1 MVPFPV
7 AKPLI
12 IGIILFMI
20 PFLLVTAFLRSGE
33 APAFTSALL
42 ELAGKIS
49 SFFLSAKFSLENRF
63 LLLTNAL
70 WVFLLCV
77 TLTMAAY
84 LIFLSYRYLDTVKFR
99 ALRSFFNGSPS
110 PWIVLIVNIT
120 VSLAFFLGGW
130 ILVFFLNLHN
140 FTKKE
145 LRTLIILALF
155 IFIPFGITATHGG
168 WFDAVAARS
177 PLALLRAYDSDDIS
191 LVREYREDAFVRDN
205 PLYLYLM
212 AGRRNIPGDETSYRR
227 IASLLQ
233 RAVAGGYE
241 SAAVDNN
248 LGNAM
253 LMLDSAEQALAHY
266 ERALSAAPGDP
277 VILYNISQYYLYR
290 DDYDT
295 AKIFYDK
302 AFTAKG
308 QLDLPVLDWENI
320 VLLEKKVTPA
330 FVWASFLKD
339 TARWDFPVK
348 ALSFSKLAFF
358 PGTSAVLLILILLLF
373 PLTANWASFVRC
385 ESCGI
390 PIIPGSATT
399 SHRGRIFC
407 SRCHLMLPVF
417 LHQKAGRYSM
427 ATKIDYL
434 KTFFINLIY
443 PGSGYILKGATV
455 TGLIWLFLTTSLIT
469 TALFSRYFLVSDL
482 KGLAA
487 LNDLLLFYPLLSL
500 ASTAVLPFYKR
511 RFS

>member
-1 MVPFPV
+1 
-7 AKPLI
+7 
-12 IGIILFMI
+12 
-20 PFLLVTAFLRSGE
+20 
-33 APAFTSALL
+33 
-42 ELAGKIS
+42 
-49 SFFLSAKFSLENRF
+49 
-63 LLLTNAL
+63 
-70 WVFLLCV
+70 
-77 TLTMAAY
+77 MAAY

-110 PWIVLIVNIT
+110 PWIVLIVNIA

-130 ILVFFLNLHN
+130 ILVFILNLHN
-140 FTKKE
+140 FSKKE
-145 LRTLIILALF
+145 LRTLVITALF

-168 WFDAVAARS
+168 WFDAVSARS
-177 PLALLRAYDSDDIS
+177 PLALLKAYDRDDIS
-191 LVREYREDAFVRDN
+191 LLREYREDAFVRDN

-212 AGRRNIPGDETSYRR
+212 ATGKSGSGDVPSYRR

-233 RAVAGGYE
+233 RALAGGYE
-241 SAAVDNN
+241 SAAVYNN

-253 LMLDSAEQALAHY
+253 LMLDSAEQSLAHY

-277 VILYNISQYYLYR
+277 VILYNISQYYLFR

-302 AFTAKG
+302 AFASKG

-320 VLLEKKVTPA
+320 VLLEKKISPA
-330 FVWASFLKD
+330 FVWNSFLKD

-348 ALSFSKLAFF
+348 SLSFSKLAFF
-358 PGTSAVLLILILLLF
+358 PAVSVILLVLMLLLY
-373 PLTANWASFVRC
+373 PLTANWSSFVRC

-417 LHQKAGRYSM
+417 LNQKAGRHSM

-434 KTFFINLIY
+434 KTYFINLIY
-443 PGSGYILKGATV
+443 PGSGYIIRGATV
-455 TGLIWLFLTTSLIT
+455 TGLVWLFLTTSLIT

-482 KGLAA
+482 YALAT
-487 LNDLLLFYPLLSL
+487 LNELLLFYPVLSL
-500 ASTAVLPFYKR
+500 VSTALLPFYTR